1 MELSP
6 ATIEFVKKMNG
17 LTNDDDVI
25 RLWSAGIRAMEKT
38 KATSLC
44 VITDSVKSAMREEMR
59 DIKKKDKSSKKERK
73 ERRVRK
79 I

>member
-17 LTNDDDVI
+17 LTNDEDVI
-25 RLWSAGIRAMEKT
+25 RMWKAGVNAMEKT

-59 DIKKKDKSSKKERK
+59 NIKKKDKTKKERK
-73 ERRVRK
+73 ERRVKK